1 MMRAFFHCWWSWSLV
16 NLLILQPIY
25 KETCAQTTS
34 TSLHHFRP
42 SMSSDSA
49 AAISFIRGFQEP
61 NNATGHV
68 YSVVE
73 AGYGGGFA
81 SQFQVVATEWLKIA
95 AGSNYSVPVLIRGH
109 LKGYTDGKECSHVR
123 QDWTCLFLPM
133 SAHQEVLLQTGR
145 RVAGVMKPAVDMT
158 VIPKEFRHRGLAWWW
173 GAVQAYMFRLQPTI
187 ERYVQEELLHMNTS
201 FPPPGYAVAGLHV
214 RHGDKASDGFKHQSF
229 EAELRAVHKSPD
241 CVKLQPVDTLSNDTT
256 TMAIS
261 NTISK
266 TDSTIDNTGGA
277 AVVVPM
283 CLTTSGGVNEAARLA
298 ENSAG
303 DGKLT
308 SLKMFV
314 ASDDAGVLGA
324 AKKMGLL
331 VDSSG
336 VSQQTS
342 TKGMFLAMIS
352 RPEIGYNASLEI
364 VSHEQQQQHFYSLLL
379 TSSSLMPF
387 PVHPFIN
394 QITDIYFLSR
404 CTTLVGIAAS
414 QVFRVAVGISNATG
428 LLRAAL
434 VMDLDQ
440 TPRIKRM
447 SEKFGLPFPELF
459 INAKG

>member
-1 MMRAFFHCWWSWSLV
+1 MKPFFLCWWSWSLV
-16 NLLILQPIY
+16 ILLILHPLY
-25 KETCAQTTS
+25 KETCAQPTSS
-34 TSLHHFRP
+34 TSLHHFRS

-133 SAHQEVLLQTGR
+133 STHQEVLLQTGR
-145 RVAGVMKPAVDMT
+145 RVEGVMKPAVDMT

-187 ERYVQEELLHMNTS
+187 ERYVQDELLHMNTS

-241 CVKLQPVDTLSNDTT
+241 CVKLIQTVDTISNETT
-256 TMAIS
+256 TMTTI

-266 TDSTIDNTGGA
+266 TDSTIDNTGGT

-298 ENSAG
+298 AAAENSG
-303 DGKLT
+303 DGNLT
-308 SLKMFV
+308 SLKIFV

-364 VSHEQQQQHFYSLLL
+364 VSHKEHHFYSI
-379 TSSSLMPF
+379 SSHLIIYLPCFPF
-387 PVHPFIN
+387 SI
-394 QITDIYFLSR
+394 I
-404 CTTLVGIAAS
+404 
-414 QVFRVAVGISNATG
+414 
-428 LLRAAL
+428 
-434 VMDLDQ
+434 
-440 TPRIKRM
+440 
-447 SEKFGLPFPELF
+447 
-459 INAKG
+459 

>member
-1 MMRAFFHCWWSWSLV
+1 
-16 NLLILQPIY
+16 
-25 KETCAQTTS
+25 
-34 TSLHHFRP
+34 
-42 SMSSDSA
+42 MSSDSA
-49 AAISFIRGFQEP
+49 AAITFIRAFLEP
-61 NNATGHV
+61 TNATGHV

-81 SQFQVVATEWLKIA
+81 SQFQVVATEWLKTA
-95 AGSNYSVPVLIRGH
+95 AGSNYTVPVLIRGH
-109 LKGYTDGKECSHVR
+109 LKGYTDGKECAHVR

-145 RVAGVMKPAVDMT
+145 RIEGTMKPAVDIS

-187 ERYVQEELLHMNTS
+187 ERYVQAELLHMNTS

-241 CVKLQPVDTLSNDTT
+241 CVKLQPVDALLSNDTT
-256 TMAIS
+256 SSVTT
-261 NTISK
+261 TISK

-277 AVVVPM
+277 PVVVPM

-298 ENSAG
+298 ADSNPTTADNS
-303 DGKLT
+303 KLT
-308 SLKMFV
+308 ALKMFV

-364 VSHEQQQQHFYSLLL
+364 VSHVSPHRYASCSYL
-379 TSSSLMPF
+379 TSSLSSI
-387 PVHPFIN
+387 HPLPIN
-394 QITDIYFLSR
+394 PSDHGHLLLVSMHDVGGYR
-404 CTTLVGIAAS
+404 CLPSVSGGGRHQQLYRTLACCSSHGP
-414 QVFRVAVGISNATG
+414 RSNTAHQK
-428 LLRAAL
+428 
-434 VMDLDQ
+434 D
-440 TPRIKRM
+440 
-447 SEKFGLPFPELF
+447 E
-459 INAKG
+459 